1 MVPANE
7 ESVMAKRKMKRGD
20 DELVRPTA
28 IDRYV
33 GSRVRERRL
42 LLGMSQQ
49 ALAAKL
55 GVTFQ
60 QLQKN
65 ERGTNRIAA
74 SRLVDLSNALRV
86 PIQAFFDEMP
96 EAVSAAVIG
105 KGGKH
110 KHAPPTDGDA
120 MLARAETIKLVRAY
134 YAIKDPKIRKTV
146 IQLARELG
154 ADPA

>member
-1 MVPANE
+1 
-7 ESVMAKRKMKRGD
+7 MASKKKRRGD

-28 IDRYV
+28 VDRHV
-33 GSRVRERRL
+33 GARVRERRL

-65 ERGTNRIAA
+65 ERGTNRIAS
-74 SRLVDLSNALRV
+74 SRLVDLSNALGV
-86 PIQAFFDEMP
+86 PIQHFFDEMP
-96 EAVSAAVIG
+96 DSVAASVTV

-110 KHAPPTDGDA
+110 KYSPPDDSDA
-120 MLARAETIKLVRAY
+120 VLARAETIKLVRAY
-134 YAIKDPKIRKTV
+134 YAINGRKV
-146 IQLARELG
+146 REMVLKLARELAG
-154 ADPA
+154 

>member
-1 MVPANE
+1 
-7 ESVMAKRKMKRGD
+7 MAKRKTKRGD

-49 ALAAKL
+49 ALGAKL

-65 ERGTNRIAA
+65 ERGTNRIAS
-74 SRLVDLSNALRV
+74 SRLVDLSNALEV
-86 PIQAFFDEMP
+86 PIQFFFDDLP
-96 EAVSAAVIG
+96 DAVSAAVLG

-110 KHAPPTDGDA
+110 KHAPPAGADA
-120 MLARAETIKLVRAY
+120 VMARAETIKLVRAY
-134 YAIKDPKIRKTV
+134 YSINDPKVRKTV

-154 ADPA
+154 ADSE

>member
-1 MVPANE
+1 MT
-7 ESVMAKRKMKRGD
+7 KRKARRGD

-28 IDRYV
+28 IDRHV
-33 GSRVRERRL
+33 GARVRERRV

-65 ERGTNRIAA
+65 ERGTNRIGS
-74 SRLVDLSNALRV
+74 SRLVDLSNALQV
-86 PIQAFFDEMP
+86 PIQHFFDEMP
-96 EAVSAAVIG
+96 EAVSASVIG

-110 KHAPPTDGDA
+110 KYAPPSDEA
-120 MLARAETIKLVRAY
+120 SVMSRAETIKLVRAY
-134 YAIKDPKIRKTV
+134 YAIGDAKVRKMV
-146 IQLARELG
+146 LKLARELG
-154 ADPA
+154 EQPAGAKH